1 MNVPHC
7 IATLVTC
14 ATLAFVGCSG
24 CDESSPL
31 VETLPPVSAV
41 AEPAWDAPGTGAAGA
56 RQRPSEVAIHLDISY
71 PMAGFLPFASGGG
84 EFSVL
89 HLIVENLSQHMA
101 RVYGGVDVEVR
112 RYGVGHEL
120 RELDPSQP
128 IQRELFN
135 GRSTRL
141 GLSINKILSDL
152 RSGYSDAGAIVSDLM
167 ATGKVKGPLL
177 VSTMLSEW
185 LESNDVRSGEFHVGL
200 FGVKAKYWGVTQ
212 PELCPPGPR
221 LGCWYDERVQ
231 RFRRLESVANIP
243 IYVLILGRGP
253 EHVTSIMESLLPGI
267 DEMDQSLEVQWE
279 LLTGDSRSFETS
291 LSCEAAIR
299 RDGNERERQYAL
311 VVGPSGQYDCQ
322 RNGTVTL
329 YCAFAE
335 GEDSFLPTDGRASW
349 IQATADASD
358 AKPQDAL
365 QGNVSVE
372 AAIRVGHTASR
383 IEVDVDCSAVRDT
396 RADMKLALDIAGRA
410 IRPAKDWSGWST
422 EVAALGKTL
431 NLNGFVRSIRLEPDS
446 YRVRL
451 PVFLHFRG
459 G

>member
-1 MNVPHC
+1 M
-7 IATLVTC
+7 
-14 ATLAFVGCSG
+14 SG
-24 CDESSPL
+24 
-31 VETLPPVSAV
+31 V
-41 AEPAWDAPGTGAAGA
+41 AEPVWDAPGTGEERLG
-56 RQRPSEVAIHLDISY
+56 QKPSEVAIHLDISQ
-71 PMAGFLPFASGGG
+71 PMAGFLPLASSSG
-84 EFSVL
+84 ELSAL
-89 HLIVENLSQHMA
+89 QLIVPNLSQHMA
-101 RVYGGVDVEVR
+101 RVYGGVDVDVR
-112 RYGVGHEL
+112 WYGVGHEL

-141 GLSINKILSDL
+141 DLSINKILSDL
-152 RSGYSDAGAIVSDLM
+152 RSGYSDAGAVVSDLM
-167 ATGKVKGPLL
+167 ATGEVTGPLA
-177 VSTMLSEW
+177 VSTKLSEW
-185 LESNDVRSGEFHVGL
+185 LASDDVRSGEYHVGL
-200 FGVKAKYWGVTQ
+200 FGVKAQYWGVTHSAQ
-212 PELCPPGPR
+212 CPPGPR

-231 RFRRLESVANIP
+231 RFRRLESVANFP
-243 IYVLILGRGP
+243 LYVLVLGRRP
-253 EHVTSIMESLLPGI
+253 ERVTSIMESLQRGI
-267 DEMDQSLEVQWE
+267 DEMDQSLAVQWE

-372 AAIRVGHTASR
+372 AAIRVGHTGSR

-410 IRPAKDWSGWST
+410 TRPAKDWSGWST